1 MNEKYSAL
9 FTPWKIGN
17 VEIKNRIVQPSMG
30 GTSLFG
36 WLEPCHFDKEAAY
49 HILNRAQNNVGLVLP
64 GMQCVRDTMGGRW
77 LYQNKKMFKDLAEWL
92 PEFHKTG
99 SKLFVQ
105 LSAGMGRSMA
115 INEIMVKMLQNKAF
129 GAVGKPFLNV
139 DYITASASATP
150 NRWYPECKS
159 RPLTVEEIH
168 EMVDA
173 NTIIGK
179 PITTEDGTT
188 ILPVSKVSFG
198 FASGGTDFDG
208 KNAANKDLFGGGS
221 GAGVNIQPV
230 AFLVIKDGCVR
241 TIQLTDGS
249 NSVDRALAMLPE
261 LVEKVSALV
270 SKKGEK
276 PADEAPKAE

>member
-1 MNEKYSAL
+1 MKLKNAAVVAAAL
-9 FTPWKIGN
+9 ALAVGMTACGSSSSSTAASSTASS
-17 VEIKNRIVQPSMG
+17 VASSVAAS
-30 GTSLFG
+30 S
-36 WLEPCHFDKEAAY
+36 EAASSEAAVEPAEY
-49 HILNRAQNNVGLVLP
+49 TVYNTTGSTVSELYLYVAGSEDKGENLAGEGLADGENVVL
-64 GMQCVRDTMGGRW
+64 T
-77 LYQNKKMFKDLAEWL
+77 L
-92 PEFHKTG
+92 PEDAD
-99 SKLFVQ
+99 Q
-105 LSAGMGRSMA
+105 SAKYVL
-115 INEIMVKMLQNKAF
+115 EF
-129 GAVGKPFLNV
+129 
-139 DYITASASATP
+139 
-150 NRWYPECKS
+150 
-159 RPLTVEEIH
+159 
-168 EMVDA
+168 
-173 NTIIGK
+173 
-179 PITTEDGTT
+179 TTEDGTT

-198 FASGGTDFDG
+198 FASAGTDFDG